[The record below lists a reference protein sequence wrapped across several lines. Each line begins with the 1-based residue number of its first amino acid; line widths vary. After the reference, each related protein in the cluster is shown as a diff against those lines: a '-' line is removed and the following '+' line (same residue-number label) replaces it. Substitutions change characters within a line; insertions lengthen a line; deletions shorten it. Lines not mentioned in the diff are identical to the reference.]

1 MLLNLQLDQL
11 GTQLLHTV
19 VLVLE
24 LGTLLLRG
32 YHDAGGLVDQAD
44 GGGGLVDVLAAC
56 AGGAVDLH
64 LNVLRPDL
72 HFFVVRQLRHDLHS
86 GKAGLA
92 AGVGIKGGDAD
103 QPVDAVLA
111 FQQAVGVFALDGN
124 NGGFD
129 ARLVAFFIVQGLPG
143 KAVALRPAGVHTVE
157 HLAPVLGLGAA
168 GAGMK
173 LKNDVVGVVLPG
185 EEGGHPDLFDAGFQ
199 DVELGFQFLQ
209 NFGVLRLLAH
219 FAQGGQVL
227 PGAHEL
233 LEAVELVLQLLET
246 GLHLLRA
253 LQVVPEAVLGGLIL
267 QPGSLLG
274 NGVDVQ
280 GVSQLLQFRFQIPQL
295 LLISVIFDQ
304 SHISLSIFHTYYFSH
319 DII

>member
-1 MLLNLQLDQL
+1 M
-11 GTQLLHTV
+11 
-19 VLVLE
+19 
-24 LGTLLLRG
+24 
-32 YHDAGGLVDQAD
+32 
-44 GGGGLVDVLAAC
+44 
-56 AGGAVDLH
+56 
-64 LNVLRPDL
+64 
-72 HFFVVRQLRHDLHS
+72 
-86 GKAGLA
+86 
-92 AGVGIKGGDAD
+92 
-103 QPVDAVLA
+103 
-111 FQQAVGVFALDGN
+111 
-124 NGGFD
+124 
-129 ARLVAFFIVQGLPG
+129 
-143 KAVALRPAGVHTVE
+143 ALRPAGVHTVE

-185 EEGGHPDLFDAGFQ
+185 EEGGHPDLLNAGFQ
-199 DVELGFQFLQ
+199 GVELGFQLLQ

-233 LEAVELVLQLLET
+233 LEAVELVLQLLEA

-253 LQVVPEAVLGGLIL
+253 LQVVPEA
-267 QPGSLLG
+267 
-274 NGVDVQ
+274 
-280 GVSQLLQFRFQIPQL
+280 VSQLLQFRFQIPQL